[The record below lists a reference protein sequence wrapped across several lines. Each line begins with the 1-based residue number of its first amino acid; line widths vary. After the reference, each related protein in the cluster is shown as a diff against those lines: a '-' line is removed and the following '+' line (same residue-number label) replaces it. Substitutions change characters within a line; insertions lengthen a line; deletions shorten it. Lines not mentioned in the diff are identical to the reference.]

1 MKRILTFFLSLFAL
15 IPLIVYAWWP
25 ETEDLK

>member
-1 MKRILTFFLSLFAL
+1 MKRLFANFLSFIAL

-25 ETEDLK
+25 EEEIK